1 MIYTIEGKIDHK
13 DKHFVVIKTNG
24 FSYQVFVTDFLL
36 EKIKIDQNIKLLTY
50 LAVRE
55 DAIELYGFENIK
67 ERTYF
72 NLLRSI
78 SGIGPKSSMSV
89 LSLIHIK
96 DLEQAIINE
105 DILALTRVS
114 GIGKKTAERVIL
126 ELKGKIEATPDTQR
140 AKKNDALV
148 IDALTNMG
156 YALPQAREAIK
167 KIPEDIIKTELRIK
181 YALKNLSKR

>member
-1 MIYTIEGKIDHK
+1 MIYTIEGNVTYK
-13 DKHFVVIKTNG
+13 DKHFIVIKTNG
-24 FSYQVFVTDFLL
+24 LSYQVFVTDFLYL
-36 EKIKIDQNIKLLTY
+36 KIKTDQNIKLFTY
-50 LAVRE
+50 LEIRS

-72 NLLRSI
+72 KLLRSI
-78 SGIGPKSSMSV
+78 SGIGPKSSMNV

-126 ELKGKIEATPDTQR
+126 ELKGKIKATPDTQR
-140 AKKNDALV
+140 VKKNDALV
-148 IDALTNMG
+148 IDALTSMG
-156 YALPQAREAIK
+156 YALPEAREAIK
-167 KIPEDIIKTELRIK
+167 KIPEDIEQAEKRIK
-181 YALKNLSKR
+181 YALKILSGR